1 MQRHRRPHNPINAA
15 ALARWI
21 VVTSFVAVCGLIYVY
36 QSVQLHTLGDRKK
49 ALEVELL
56 NTRAEIEMAT
66 GQVATLTSRAALER
80 RLKEGYLRM
89 VPIAEVNIV
98 RINAPTGPYGADAIQ
113 AVSNSRT
120 GR

>member
-1 MQRHRRPHNPINAA
+1 MQRHRKQHNPINAA

-21 VVTSFVAVCGLIYVY
+21 VLTSFVAVCGLIYVY

-49 ALEVELL
+49 ALEIELV
-56 NTRAEIEMAT
+56 NTRGEIEVTT

-89 VPIAEVNIV
+89 VPIAEMNIV
-98 RINAPTGPYGADAIQ
+98 RINAPTGPFGGDAIQ
-113 AVSNSRT
+113 PVSNPGV